1 MLVRLV
7 YLMTVRLVGAPGL
20 LVRSDTALLTEVLVL
35 RHEVA
40 VLRCQV
46 KSRPRLS
53 WPDRA
58 ILSGLD
64 RLLPAA
70 VRAHRLS
77 PLPRCSA
84 GIGDCCA
91 AAGPCG
97 CRKPYRIRM
106 APRRAATAP
115 GVHGT
120 GTPSRPSTGTGRPPH
135 RRGTRRTRYHLR
147 CRIPGD
153 LQPSRRQRTALRAGR
168 SGRAGTLTPTTTQR
182 WIIDPTWGRG
192 TGDGY

>member
-77 PLPRCSA
+77 PLPRCS
-84 GIGDCCA
+84 GW
-91 AAGPCG
+91 
-97 CRKPYRIRM
+97 YRRLLRRRWTLRVPKTISDSHG
-106 APRRAATAP
+106 APTRCHSSRRSRDRDSVTPEYWNRSTTAP
-115 GVHGT
+115 T
-120 GTPSRPSTGTGRPPH
+120 RNPSHSLSPSLPDTWRST
-135 RRGTRRTRYHLR
+135 TIATTTD
-147 CRIPGD
+147 CSS
-153 LQPSRRQRTALRAGR
+153 SRQIRAGGNADPDDNPTMDHR
-168 SGRAGTLTPTTTQR
+168 SDMGPWHG
-182 WIIDPTWGRG
+182 
-192 TGDGY
+192 